1 MKKQTQG
8 PVILNSIS
16 EMHRAM
22 GIAEPE
28 HPLIS
33 IVNFSEIAQHSDILE
48 HGLVLNVYMIALKKD
63 FKGKVKYGQN
73 FYDFDEGMMSFIAP
87 GQICY
92 QNEPGYDPLDGSML
106 IFHPDFL
113 RGYALDKNIK
123 SFEFFSYAA
132 NEALYLSKK
141 EEVMI
146 ESIFSNIAQ
155 EYHANIDSFSQDVI
169 VSHIELL
176 LNYSNRFYNR
186 QFITRKNVNN
196 DLLTKLEAVME
207 DYFNAENNQGLPTV
221 KELAE
226 KLNVSSGYLSDML
239 RTQTGQNAQQH
250 IHNKL
255 IEKAKEILTTTPLS
269 VSEIAYRLGFEY
281 PQSFSKLFKT
291 RTNVSPLEYRK
302 MFN

>member
-8 PVILNSIS
+8 PVIQNSIS

-33 IVNFSEIAQHSDILE
+33 IVHFSEIAQHSDILE

-155 EYHANIDSFSQDVI
+155 EYHSNIDNFSQDVI

-255 IEKAKEILTTTPLS
+255 IEKAKEVLTTTPLS

-291 RTNVSPLEYRK
+291 KTNVSPLEYRK

>member
-1 MKKQTQG
+1 MKKTQG
-8 PVILNSIS
+8 PIILNSIAD
-16 EMHRAM
+16 MHRAM
-22 GIAEPE
+22 QINEPE

-33 IVNFSEIAQHSDILE
+33 IVNFSDVGQHSEIMQ

-92 QNEPGYDPLDGSML
+92 QNEPGYDPLAGSML

-113 RGYALDKNIK
+113 RGYPLDKNIK
-123 SFEFFSYAA
+123 SFEYFSYAN

-141 EEVMI
+141 EELMI
-146 ESIFSNIAQ
+146 ENIFASIAQ
-155 EYHANIDSFSQDVI
+155 EYHNNIDSFSQDVI
-169 VSHIELL
+169 ISNIELL

-186 QFITRKNVNN
+186 QFITRKNANN
-196 DLLTKLEAVME
+196 DLLTRLEDLLESHFKGEAS
-207 DYFNAENNQGLPTV
+207 GLPTV
-221 KELAE
+221 KHLADS
-226 KLNVSSGYLSDML
+226 LNVSSSYLSDML
-239 RTQTGQNAQQH
+239 RNHTGQNAQQH

-255 IEKAKEILTTTPLS
+255 IEKAKEVLTTTPLS

-291 RTNVSPLEYRK
+291 KTKISPLEYRK
-302 MFN
+302 LFN

>member
-1 MKKQTQG
+1 MKKPING
-8 PVILNSIS
+8 PLILNSIS
-16 EMHRAM
+16 EMHRVM
-22 GIAEPE
+22 QIPEPE

-33 IVNFSEIAQHSDILE
+33 IVNFSDIASHSEILE

-63 FKGKVKYGQN
+63 YKGKVKYGQN
-73 FYDFDEGMMSFIAP
+73 YYDFDEGMMSFIAP

-92 QNEPGYDPLDGSML
+92 QNEPGYEPLDGSML

-123 SFEFFSYAA
+123 SFDFFSYAA

-146 ESIFSNIAQ
+146 EGIFSNIAQ
-155 EYHANIDSFSQDVI
+155 EYHSIIDSFSQDVI
-169 VSHIELL
+169 ISHIELV

-196 DLLTKLEAVME
+196 DLLTKLEQLLE
-207 DYFNAENNQGLPTV
+207 NHFNNTQNSSLPTV
-221 KELAE
+221 KHLADS
-226 KLNVSSGYLSDML
+226 LNVSASYLSDML
-239 RTQTGQNAQQH
+239 RTHTGQNAQQH

-255 IEKAKEILTTTPLS
+255 IEKAKEILTTTQLS
-269 VSEIAYRLGFEY
+269 VSEVAYRLGFEY
-281 PQSFSKLFKT
+281 PQSFSKLFKSKA
-291 RTNVSPLEYRK
+291 NVSPLEYRK